1 MAAQESV
8 YNLLPR
14 LEEKPVKP
22 PRFVKHCD
30 RFWQGTK
37 VCGYGWVR
45 VGYGYG
51 YGLSV
56 GMGMDCLCEAELK
69 FSREVMGV
77 VAFGKI
83 QNEIAWSFV
92 VTFSD
97 L

>member
-1 MAAQESV
+1 
-8 YNLLPR
+8 
-14 LEEKPVKP
+14 
-22 PRFVKHCD
+22 
-30 RFWQGTK
+30 
-37 VCGYGWVR
+37 
-45 VGYGYG
+45 
-51 YGLSV
+51 
-56 GMGMDCLCEAELK
+56 MGMDCLCEAELK